1 VKERAERD
9 DHYSYTVYA
18 DPNMARSF
26 DASRFGGPI
35 GELLAA
41 TQGRVLAEFVG
52 DLATA
57 SILDVGTG
65 TGRAALLLARGGGR
79 VTGVDASEQ
88 MLAVARQRALE
99 QHQDIAYERAD
110 AHALPFPD
118 RAFDVAVSLRV
129 LMHTP
134 QWQQCVGELCRVAGR
149 RVIIDYPS
157 RRSAAAL
164 ESAARRL
171 ASRLGVSTEAYR
183 VFSHAQITRAFAAQG
198 FRITAIHKQFVL
210 PIAVHKKLH
219 ASRVTLG
226 LERAL
231 ARAGVLG
238 WLGSP
243 VTLVA
248 DRA

>member
-1 VKERAERD
+1 MKERATNE

-18 DPNMARSF
+18 DPDMARTF

-41 TQGRVLAEFVG
+41 TQAKVLADFVG

-79 VTGVDASEQ
+79 VTAVDASDE
-88 MLAVARQRALE
+88 MLAVARQRARDQQL
-99 QHQDIAYERAD
+99 DIAFERAD

-118 RAFDVAVSLRV
+118 RAYDVAVSLRV

-134 QWQQCVGELCRVAGR
+134 RWQQCVGELCRVATH
-149 RVIIDYPS
+149 RVVIDYPS
-157 RRSAAAL
+157 SHSAAAI
-164 ESAARRL
+164 ESAVRRIAL
-171 ASRLGVSTEAYR
+171 ATGVSTEAYR
-183 VFSHAQITRAFAAQG
+183 VFSDATIARAFAAHG
-198 FRITAIHKQFVL
+198 FRVGAVHRQFVL
-210 PIAVHKKLH
+210 PIALHKKVN
-219 ASRVTLG
+219 ATRMTLG

-231 ARAGVLG
+231 ARLG
-238 WLGSP
+238 LLAWFGSP
-243 VTLVA
+243 VTIVA

>member
-1 VKERAERD
+1 VKERAAGE

-18 DPNMARSF
+18 DPQMARTF

-41 TQGRVLAEFVG
+41 TQARVLAEFVG
-52 DLATA
+52 ELAGA

-79 VTGVDASEQ
+79 VSAVDASEQ

-99 QHQDIAYERAD
+99 QRQDIAFERAD

-134 QWQQCVGELCRVAGR
+134 QWRQCVGELCRVAGR
-149 RVIIDYPS
+149 RVVIDYPS
-157 RRSAAAL
+157 RSSAAAL
-164 ESAARRL
+164 ESAARRI
-171 ASRLGVSTEAYR
+171 ASSVGVPTEAYR
-183 VFSHAQITRAFAAQG
+183 VFSHREIARAFAAHG
-198 FRITAIHKQFVL
+198 FRIGAVHKQFVL

-219 ASRVTLG
+219 ASRLTLA

-231 ARAGVLG
+231 DRAGVLA
-238 WLGSP
+238 WVGSP
-243 VTLVA
+243 VTIVA

>member
-1 VKERAERD
+1 VKQRAARD

-18 DPNMARSF
+18 DPNMARTF
-26 DASRFGGPI
+26 DASRFSGPI

-41 TQGRVLAEFVG
+41 TQARVLAEFVG

-65 TGRAALLLARGGGR
+65 TGRAALLLARAGGR
-79 VTGVDASEQ
+79 VTAVDASEQ

-99 QHQDIAYERAD
+99 QHQDIAFERAD

-149 RVIIDYPS
+149 RVVIDYPS
-157 RRSAAAL
+157 SRSAAAL

-171 ASRLGVSTEAYR
+171 ASRVGVSTEAYR
-183 VFSHAQITRAFAAQG
+183 VFSHAEIARAFAAHG
-198 FRITAIHKQFVL
+198 FRIGTVHKQFVL
-210 PIAVHKKLH
+210 PIVVHKKLH
-219 ASRVTLG
+219 ASRVTLSV
-226 LERAL
+226 ERAL
-231 ARAGVLG
+231 ARAGVLA
-238 WLGSP
+238 WFGSP
-243 VTLVA
+243 VTIVA